1 MMEVHRPTSTRYIA
15 LIGTSANPKERP
27 PVALCWSTGRLTS
40 EPVDEKMARN
50 TKSKPNAEVKVSI
63 ALLEIFAP
71 NEAPARRPISMRN
84 QYVPTTK
91 PEMVEEMPAPP
102 FSIGSVKNKFR
113 VPGTPTSTPTY
124 TKIAIA
130 PKMKWRNFKAPDI
143 NLPIGS
149 VEVAALG
156 SGMGT
161 IRRTKNAMANTAIAV
176 YITGNI

>member
-1 MMEVHRPTSTRYIA
+1 M
-15 LIGTSANPKERP
+15 K
-27 PVALCWSTGRLTS
+27 
-40 EPVDEKMARN
+40 
-50 TKSKPNAEVKVSI
+50 
-63 ALLEIFAP
+63 
-71 NEAPARRPISMRN
+71 APARRPISMRN

-161 IRRTKNAMANTAIAV
+161 IKRTKNAMAIQPLLCTLQGISER
-176 YITGNI
+176 